1 MFAMYDD
8 DGLRFRN
15 TIDHLYNIHE
25 ISASQAVK
33 NNTDGENKQS
43 FEENLHKGKITQEA
57 KNQYLQM
64 ANIDVQA
71 EIYHVEQIMS
81 HDVTTVVDSQTIQEC
96 YEIMKEHSVQQ
107 LPIIADSELHLK
119 GMITKHDILNALA
132 EDLEYA
138 RQTMHKHIYDISTKK
153 ILTTD
158 PISDI
163 RRVAK
168 VMVDF
173 NLNAIPVVNSEDILV
188 GMVSRHDVIKAVATL
203 PHMQIWA

>member
-25 ISASQAVK
+25 ISASQAVQ
-33 NNTDGENKQS
+33 NNNNGKGKNKQS

-57 KNQYLQM
+57 KNQYVQM

-96 YEIMKEHSVQQ
+96 YELMKEHNVQQ
-107 LPIIADSELHLK
+107 LPIISDIEQHLK
-119 GMITKHDILNALA
+119 GMITKHDILN
-132 EDLEYA
+132 
-138 RQTMHKHIYDISTKK
+138 
-153 ILTTD
+153 
-158 PISDI
+158 
-163 RRVAK
+163 
-168 VMVDF
+168 
-173 NLNAIPVVNSEDILV
+173 
-188 GMVSRHDVIKAVATL
+188 
-203 PHMQIWA
+203 